1 MKKLLFVVLT
11 LPILLLFQNALGE
24 VTLPEGPGRDIV
36 YKRCQTCHQLT
47 RIKGEKHSPEAWGK
61 IVDRMIQNGLK
72 ISQEEKNMIIDYLAT
87 HFGMSSS
94 K

>member
-1 MKKLLFVVLT
+1 MKSFFLIMT
-11 LPILLLFQNALGE
+11 LPIFIFLQNALGE

-47 RIKGEKHSPEAWGK
+47 RIEGKKYSAKEWEKVVG
-61 IVDRMIQNGLK
+61 RMIQNGLK
-72 ISQEEKNMIIDYLAT
+72 ISQEEKIMVIDYLAT